1 MEQHP
6 QIKAYEDAAEALKDE
21 RYWDYNS
28 NTEKIEFL
36 HALGEVLRDVCYQ
49 LDKYDVLPVA
59 AMAAYR
65 EASDI
70 KLPAAF
76 ETSAELILMSSLQS
90 KIEQLRAN

>member
-6 QIKAYEDAAEALKDE
+6 QIKAYEDAAEALKEE

-49 LDKYDVLPVA
+49 LDKYEVLPPA
-59 AMAAYR
+59 AMEAYR
-65 EASDI
+65 EAAGV
-70 KLPAAF
+70 KLPASF
-76 ETSAELILMSSLQS
+76 GTSAELILMTSLQS
-90 KIEQLRAN
+90 RIEQLRTS